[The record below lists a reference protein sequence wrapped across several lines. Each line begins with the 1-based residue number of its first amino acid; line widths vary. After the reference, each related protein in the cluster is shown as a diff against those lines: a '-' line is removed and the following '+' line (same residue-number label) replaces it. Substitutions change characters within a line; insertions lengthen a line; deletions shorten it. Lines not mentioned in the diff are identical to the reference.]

1 MKRATLILLLG
12 LAACAA
18 PMSAETPNQRKAV
31 ARRVFEEIFN
41 QGKFDVAD
49 QIYAKD
55 FVNHGVA
62 RDIGLKEDQAAAR
75 GWRSAFPDLRT
86 QVDKILV
93 DGEFVTV
100 LWSGEGT
107 NTGEGNGLPATGK
120 KLKGRGITIWRI
132 SGGKIHE
139 EWSEFDQLRILQQ
152 LGLMPIP
159 ADAN

>member
-12 LAACAA
+12 VAACAA

-41 QGKFDVAD
+41 QGKFEVAD

-55 FVNHGVA
+55 FVNHGVT
-62 RDIGLKEDQAAAR
+62 RDVGLKEDQAAAR

-86 QVDKILV
+86 QVDKVLV
-93 DGEFVTV
+93 EGEFVTV

-120 KLKGRGITIWRI
+120 KLKGRG
-132 SGGKIHE
+132 KIHE

-159 ADAN
+159 PDAN

>member
-1 MKRATLILLLG
+1 MKRATMILLLG
-12 LAACAA
+12 VAACAA

-55 FVNHGVA
+55 FVNHGVT

-86 QVDKILV
+86 QVDKAAAVGLIA
-93 DGEFVTV
+93 
-100 LWSGEGT
+100 
-107 NTGEGNGLPATGK
+107 GLPRPNSWHTLAT
-120 KLKGRGITIWRI
+120 WR
-132 SGGKIHE
+132 SAVVMTPEHR
-139 EWSEFDQLRILQQ
+139 L
-152 LGLMPIP
+152 P
-159 ADAN
+159 